1 MLGEHIKV
9 IRKARGAVSTG
20 FGYADRCLPD
30 SPDLGWDYQD
40 SQSAVLGTAVHFF
53 EWLLV
58 RAAPFIFAGTI
69 AGAVI
74 TRKRE

>member
-9 IRKARGAVSTG
+9 IRKARGLSVPDSDMLIAVSQTV
-20 FGYADRCLPD
+20 LI
-30 SPDLGWDYQD
+30 LG
-40 SQSAVLGTAVHFF
+40 GTAVHFF

-74 TRKRE
+74 TRKR